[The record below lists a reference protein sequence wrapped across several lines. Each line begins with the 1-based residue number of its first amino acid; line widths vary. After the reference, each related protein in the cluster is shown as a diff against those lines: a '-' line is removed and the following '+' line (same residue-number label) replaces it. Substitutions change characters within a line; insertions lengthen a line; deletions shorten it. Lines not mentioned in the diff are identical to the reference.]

1 MSVVK
6 GEVSFSEAARKHG
19 LTVAEVERWKEQFFA
34 AGEIIALR
42 AEADSAAL
50 RALPSLPYLVS
61 ERHIRT
67 VGKDALLS
75 FEASLDS
82 RPWTLVRPLQRLE
95 LRVGPGEAAIYTLS
109 YEPRLPARH
118 PRARTRGSSVGRD
131 RDRYQER
138 EHFVARLLSEGRRLS
153 ISCSTACS
161 ATPQGRYR
169 SGHYHRSASAS
180 GTGRWGRWRRGP
192 RR

>member
-6 GEVSFSEAARKHG
+6 GEASLSEAARKHG

-34 AGEIIALR
+34 AGENALR
-42 AEADSAAL
+42 AEADRAAL

-82 RPWTLVRPLQRLE
+82 VPWTLVRPRQRLE
-95 LRVGPGEAAIYTLS
+95 LRLGPGETAIYTLS
-109 YEPRLPARH
+109 YEPRLPPSH
-118 PRARTRGSSVGRD
+118 PRARTRGSSVGRG

-138 EHFVARLLSEGRRLS
+138 EHFA
-153 ISCSTACS
+153 A
-161 ATPQGRYR
+161 
-169 SGHYHRSASAS
+169 HF
-180 GTGRWGRWRRGP
+180 
-192 RR
+192 